1 MSEKE
6 VLEEKIKE
14 KKDNEMKDYIDK
26 KLDQEIVKQIKE
38 RQDFHKIL
46 HEGETQEEKHN
57 HATHSSE
64 AFCPE
69 CGDKN
74 PDFKDNQLVCK
85 NCKNPVGTKEEITSG
100 KVKFCRHCGHNEA
113 LEKE

>member
-14 KKDNEMKDYIDK
+14 KKSEKEDMRDYVDK
-26 KLDQEIVKQIKE
+26 MLNKSYKE
-38 RQDFHKIL
+38 TMGMFEAHQK
-46 HEGETQEEKHN
+46 HEAEKHN

-74 PDFKDNQLVCK
+74 PDFKDKQLVCE
-85 NCKNPVGTKEEITSG
+85 NCSNPVGTEEEITSG

>member
-14 KKDNEMKDYIDK
+14 KKSEKEDMKDYVDK
-26 KLDQEIVKQIKE
+26 MLNKSYEETKGMFEAHQK
-38 RQDFHKIL
+38 
-46 HEGETQEEKHN
+46 HEAEKHN

-74 PDFKDNQLVCK
+74 PDFKAIAISFSNLSFSWTFCSMSWSLLFISV
-85 NCKNPVGTKEEITSG
+85 NPV
-100 KVKFCRHCGHNEA
+100 
-113 LEKE
+113 

>member
-1 MSEKE
+1 MWSMSEKE

-14 KKDNEMKDYIDK
+14 KKKDEKNETHDYIDK
-26 KLDQEIVKQIKE
+26 MLNQAFIEQEGMWKAHQK
-38 RQDFHKIL
+38 
-46 HEGETQEEKHN
+46 HEEEKHN

-74 PDFKDNQLVCK
+74 PEFKDNQLVCK
-85 NCKNPVGTKEEITSG
+85 NCKNPVGTEEEITSG

-113 LEKE
+113 VEKK

>member
-14 KKDNEMKDYIDK
+14 KKDDKKETHDYIDK
-26 KLDQEIVKQIKE
+26 MLNQAMIEQEGMWKAHQK
-38 RQDFHKIL
+38 
-46 HEGETQEEKHN
+46 HEEEKHN

-74 PDFKDNQLVCK
+74 PDFKDGQLVCE
-85 NCKNPVGTKEEITSG
+85 NCDNPVGTKEEITSG
-100 KVKFCRHCGHNEA
+100 KVKFCRHCGHDKA
-113 LEKE
+113 KEKK

>member
-14 KKDNEMKDYIDK
+14 KKSEKEDMKDYVDK
-26 KLDQEIVKQIKE
+26 MLNKSYEETKGMFEAHQK
-38 RQDFHKIL
+38 
-46 HEGETQEEKHN
+46 HEAEKHN

-85 NCKNPVGTKEEITSG
+85 NCKNAVETKEEITSG
-100 KVKFCRHCGHNEA
+100 KEKFCRHCGHNEA

>member
-14 KKDNEMKDYIDK
+14 KKDNEMKEYVDK
-26 KLDQEIVKQIKE
+26 MLSQSMKE
-38 RQDFHKIL
+38 QQGMFESHQK
-46 HEGETQEEKHN
+46 HEAEKHN

-85 NCKNPVGTKEEITSG
+85 NCKNAVGTKEEITSG

>member
-14 KKDNEMKDYIDK
+14 KKDNEIKDYVDK
-26 KLDQEIVKQIKE
+26 MLKQSMEEQQERLFE
-38 RQDFHKIL
+38 AHKK
-46 HEGETQEEKHN
+46 HEVEEHN

-69 CGDKN
+69 CGDRN
-74 PDFKDNQLVCK
+74 PDFKDNQLVCE
-85 NCKNPVGTKEEITSG
+85 NCSNPVGTKEEITSG
-100 KVKFCRHCGHNEA
+100 KVKFCRHCGHNKA
-113 LEKE
+113 KEKK

>member
-14 KKDNEMKDYIDK
+14 KKSEKEDMKDYVDK
-26 KLDQEIVKQIKE
+26 MLNKS
-38 RQDFHKIL
+38 
-46 HEGETQEEKHN
+46 HEETMGMWEAHQKHEEEKHN

-64 AFCPE
+64 AFCPG

-74 PDFKDNQLVCK
+74 PDFKDNQLVCE
-85 NCKNPVGTKEEITSG
+85 NCNNPVGTKEEITSG
-100 KVKFCRHCGHNEA
+100 KVKLCRHCGHDKA
-113 LEKE
+113 KEKK

>member
-14 KKDNEMKDYIDK
+14 KKDNEMKEYVDK
-26 KLDQEIVKQIKE
+26 MLSQSMQEQQQRLFEAHQK
-38 RQDFHKIL
+38 
-46 HEGETQEEKHN
+46 HEAEEHS

-64 AFCPE
+64 AFCPG

-74 PDFKDNQLVCK
+74 PDFKEKQLVCE
-85 NCKNPVGTKEEITSG
+85 NCDNPVGTEEEITSG
-100 KVKFCRHCGHNEA
+100 KVKVCRHCGHDKA
-113 LEKE
+113 KEKK